1 MKCLDSTFI
10 VDILR
15 NKPKAKQ
22 KYIEISKDLIVTTI
36 INLYELMS
44 GVYLTKD
51 KNYDKHL
58 GVLNEFLRH
67 IDILELSLLSV
78 EKASKINGELSSEG
92 KKIDDLDILTAG
104 ICLSNGCDVII
115 TENAKHFSRIK
126 GLRVES
132 Y

>member
-10 VDILR
+10 IDLLR

-22 KYIEISKDLIVTTI
+22 KYDEMDKELVVTTI

-44 GVYLTKD
+44 GVYLTRD
-51 KNYDKHL
+51 KNYEKHI
-58 GVLNEFLRH
+58 GVLNEFLRNMC
-67 IDILELSLLSV
+67 ILQLSLLSV

-104 ICLSNGCDVII
+104 ICLSNGCDVIV
-115 TENAKHFSRIK
+115 TENVKHFSRIK
-126 GLRVES
+126 GLKVEG

>member
-10 VDILR
+10 VDLLR
-15 NKPKAKQ
+15 NKLKAKQ
-22 KYIEISKDLIVTTI
+22 KYDEMGKDWIVATI

-51 KNYDKHL
+51 KNYEKHMSI
-58 GVLNEFLRH
+58 LNEFLRN
-67 IDILELSLLSV
+67 INVLQLSSLSV
-78 EKASKINGELSSEG
+78 EKSSKINGELSSEG

-104 ICLSNGCDVII
+104 ICLSNGYDTIL
-115 TENAKHFSRIK
+115 TENVKHFSRIK
-126 GLRVES
+126 GLKIET

>member
-10 VDILR
+10 IDLLR
-15 NKPKAKQ
+15 NKPNAKQ
-22 KYIEISKDLIVTTI
+22 KYLEIDKDLIVTTI

-51 KNYDKHL
+51 KNYEKHL
-58 GVLNEFLRH
+58 GVLNEFLKR
-67 IDILELSLLSV
+67 INILQLSLLSV

-104 ICLSNGCDVII
+104 ICLSNGCEVIV
-115 TENAKHFSRIK
+115 TENAKHFSRIQ
-126 GLRVES
+126 GLKVET

>member
-10 VDILR
+10 VDLLR

-22 KYIEISKDLIVTTI
+22 KYDEMDKDWIVTTI

-51 KNYDKHL
+51 KNYEKHMSI
-58 GVLNEFLRH
+58 LNEFLRN
-67 IDILELSLLSV
+67 INVLQLSSLSV

-104 ICLSNGCDVII
+104 ICLSNGCDTIL
-115 TENAKHFSRIK
+115 TENVKHFSRIK
-126 GLRVES
+126 GLKVET